1 MKEIQIPLQTL
12 RQGDAAEAEAVNLRA
27 YGKDSVAAVGN
38 PLPIA
43 ALPGG
48 DRLVGYDRRQG
59 RTYYFSE
66 RDGALILLGY
76 AADGTFTATG
86 ETIATLG
93 SPVTAFASTGDFVV
107 ISTTDGLSYL
117 HYSDGTYS
125 FLGGAPQFPVMAF
138 GTAEKVE
145 LSAEIAERRLSGTY
159 SGWSGSLQS
168 ADLAAMEKQAVK
180 AMENLQLQARQGF
193 MLTSPAAIRT
203 ALRLWDGTMIWS
215 PDATVVGTV
224 SHPETVA
231 DVTMENSGEFRV
243 ERTVMRQNAWKL
255 SLTLLSP
262 GIGAWRNL
270 VKAVEIYAAVWQDD
284 TAGQAT
290 FRCEQSQQGEPQYFL
305 RISTAGQNQEAACR
319 QLAETSGFRLIATI
333 SGIEEL
339 IGGTVA
345 AQGVTPASD
354 GSGGDMSADTYAIDF
369 NPGKQEAAYTP
380 TMPPFSA
387 KVTAT
392 VADRCFAGQIS
403 VKPPEPP
410 RYQAML
416 SPGSIVKSPAS
427 VTVAVRIATQ
437 SGIRTISRTTLSDVW
452 SLRLNGLVTYPDS
465 RAVQASMAIVAGGKK
480 YSVTVPMQRNAGGD
494 MAYAVCPEGLE
505 LQPSTGESGYPG
517 EQFEDYRPCDLLA
530 AAPGNPLVWER
541 CEKAGNRGIVAL
553 APSLGLGSSWQLGR
567 HSLCLFAAEG
577 IYLLSFDTKG
587 KCTGANLLSRRSA
600 LRQEAVV
607 PIADGIAFAD
617 STGEICRLRTTKVKP
632 TGIFC
637 AGGDCTLGYSC
648 RYDEIWAECGGEII
662 TVESGGTFY
671 RRNPGNGKLVRLQ
684 DTALLAGSSFRSL
697 ENESGDNIAVV
708 LRTRAIETGG
718 GRRLGGVLW
727 NVVGDNMEISLSAY
741 SENGRSCC
749 GSLISTLKAAG
760 TVGAPLVHRVIAPYS
775 RTIRLEIKGT
785 VKPGTIFGK
794 SACLTLTRGANRTP

>member
-1 MKEIQIPLQTL
+1 
-12 RQGDAAEAEAVNLRA
+12 
-27 YGKDSVAAVGN
+27 
-38 PLPIA
+38 
-43 ALPGG
+43 
-48 DRLVGYDRRQG
+48 
-59 RTYYFSE
+59 
-66 RDGALILLGY
+66 
-76 AADGTFTATG
+76 
-86 ETIATLG
+86 
-93 SPVTAFASTGDFVV
+93 
-107 ISTTDGLSYL
+107 
-117 HYSDGTYS
+117 
-125 FLGGAPQFPVMAF
+125 
-138 GTAEKVE
+138 
-145 LSAEIAERRLSGTY
+145 
-159 SGWSGSLQS
+159 
-168 ADLAAMEKQAVK
+168 
-180 AMENLQLQARQGF
+180 
-193 MLTSPAAIRT
+193 
-203 ALRLWDGTMIWS
+203 
-215 PDATVVGTV
+215 
-224 SHPETVA
+224 
-231 DVTMENSGEFRV
+231 
-243 ERTVMRQNAWKL
+243 
-255 SLTLLSP
+255 
-262 GIGAWRNL
+262 
-270 VKAVEIYAAVWQDD
+270 
-284 TAGQAT
+284 
-290 FRCEQSQQGEPQYFL
+290 
-305 RISTAGQNQEAACR
+305 
-319 QLAETSGFRLIATI
+319 
-333 SGIEEL
+333 
-339 IGGTVA
+339 
-345 AQGVTPASD
+345 
-354 GSGGDMSADTYAIDF
+354 
-369 NPGKQEAAYTP
+369 
-380 TMPPFSA
+380 
-387 KVTAT
+387 
-392 VADRCFAGQIS
+392 
-403 VKPPEPP
+403 
-410 RYQAML
+410 
-416 SPGSIVKSPAS
+416 
-427 VTVAVRIATQ
+427 
-437 SGIRTISRTTLSDVW
+437 
-452 SLRLNGLVTYPDS
+452 
-465 RAVQASMAIVAGGKK
+465 
-480 YSVTVPMQRNAGGD
+480 MQRNAGGD

-517 EQFEDYRPCDLLA
+517 EQFEDYLPCDLLA

-684 DTALLAGSSFRSL
+684 DTALLADSSFRSL

-708 LRTRAIETGG
+708 LRTRAVDTGC

>member
-145 LSAEIAERRLSGTY
+145 LSAEIAGRRLSGTY

-180 AMENLQLQARQGF
+180 AMDNLQLQARQGF
-193 MLTSPAAIRT
+193 MLTSPTTIRT

-305 RISTAGQNQEAACR
+305 RISTTGQNQEAACR
-319 QLAETSGFRLIATI
+319 QLAETRGFRLIATI

-427 VTVAVRIATQ
+427 VTVAVKIATQ

-465 RAVQASMAIVAGGKK
+465 RAVQTSMAIVAGGKK
-480 YSVTVPMQRNAGGD
+480 YSVTVPMQRNAGGG

-587 KCTGANLLSRRSA
+587 KCTGYLLRRRRLHVRIFLPLRRNLGRMRRRNHHGRKRRHLLPPQSGQRKARKAAGHRPVGRQLIPLIGKRIRRQHRRSA
-600 LRQEAVV
+600 AHKGGRYRVRTETGRSAMERRGRQHGNQPFGIQRKRTLLLRQPHLDAQSRRHRRRAAR
-607 PIADGIAFAD
+607 PPRHSALFAHHK
-617 STGEICRLRTTKVKP
+617 TGNQR
-632 TGIFC
+632 
-637 AGGDCTLGYSC
+637 
-648 RYDEIWAECGGEII
+648 
-662 TVESGGTFY
+662 
-671 RRNPGNGKLVRLQ
+671 
-684 DTALLAGSSFRSL
+684 
-697 ENESGDNIAVV
+697 
-708 LRTRAIETGG
+708 
-718 GRRLGGVLW
+718 
-727 NVVGDNMEISLSAY
+727 
-741 SENGRSCC
+741 
-749 GSLISTLKAAG
+749 
-760 TVGAPLVHRVIAPYS
+760 HRQARHHI
-775 RTIRLEIKGT
+775 RQIRLPHPIT
-785 VKPGTIFGK
+785 
-794 SACLTLTRGANRTP
+794 S

>member
-107 ISTTDGLSYL
+107 ISTADGLSYL

-145 LSAEIAERRLSGTY
+145 LSAEIAGRRLSGTY

-215 PDATVVGTV
+215 PDATVVGIV

-243 ERTVMRQNAWKL
+243 ERTVLRQNAWKL

-284 TAGQAT
+284 TAGQTT

-319 QLAETSGFRLIATI
+319 QLAETRGFRLIATI

-339 IGGTVA
+339 IGGTVS
-345 AQGVTPASD
+345 AQGEKSPPNPAS
-354 GSGGDMSADTYAIDF
+354 APYRAPPCPTYGRCSSTDWL
-369 NPGKQEAAYTP
+369 PTP
-380 TMPPFSA
+380 TAAP
-387 KVTAT
+387 
-392 VADRCFAGQIS
+392 C
-403 VKPPEPP
+403 KPAW
-410 RYQAML
+410 QL
-416 SPGSIVKSPAS
+416 SP
-427 VTVAVRIATQ
+427 VA
-437 SGIRTISRTTLSDVW
+437 
-452 SLRLNGLVTYPDS
+452 
-465 RAVQASMAIVAGGKK
+465 K
-480 YSVTVPMQRNAGGD
+480 
-494 MAYAVCPEGLE
+494 
-505 LQPSTGESGYPG
+505 
-517 EQFEDYRPCDLLA
+517 
-530 AAPGNPLVWER
+530 
-541 CEKAGNRGIVAL
+541 
-553 APSLGLGSSWQLGR
+553 
-567 HSLCLFAAEG
+567 
-577 IYLLSFDTKG
+577 
-587 KCTGANLLSRRSA
+587 
-600 LRQEAVV
+600 
-607 PIADGIAFAD
+607 
-617 STGEICRLRTTKVKP
+617 
-632 TGIFC
+632 
-637 AGGDCTLGYSC
+637 
-648 RYDEIWAECGGEII
+648 
-662 TVESGGTFY
+662 
-671 RRNPGNGKLVRLQ
+671 
-684 DTALLAGSSFRSL
+684 
-697 ENESGDNIAVV
+697 NI
-708 LRTRAIETGG
+708 
-718 GRRLGGVLW
+718 
-727 NVVGDNMEISLSAY
+727 
-741 SENGRSCC
+741 
-749 GSLISTLKAAG
+749 
-760 TVGAPLVHRVIAPYS
+760 P
-775 RTIRLEIKGT
+775 
-785 VKPGTIFGK
+785 
-794 SACLTLTRGANRTP
+794 